1 MGLFDKVKDMAAQA
15 AEKATEAA
23 MQKAEGMAAQRHEK
37 TSNKVL
43 DKMSGNGESMILRE
57 RTIEYKAKDKDLRGE
72 FPLSGVSARVE
83 SGAELQSRVTVT
95 RLVLTGIFAFALKKK
110 KGGEKYVTIQGDEF
124 FWAME
129 VDRKKANDAMKFVAK
144 VNNQAAKN

>member
-1 MGLFDKVKDMAAQA
+1 MGLFDKAKEKAAQA
-15 AEKATEAA
+15 ANMAQGAA
-23 MQKAEGMAAQRHEK
+23 MQKMSDVPAQRQEAR
-37 TSNKVL
+37 SNKTI

-57 RTIEYKAKDKDLRGE
+57 HTIEYKAKDKDLRGE
-72 FPLSGVSARVE
+72 FPLTGVSARVE

-110 KGGEKYVTIQGDEF
+110 KGGEKYVTVQGEGF

-144 VNNQAAKN
+144 INNQAAKN

>member
-1 MGLFDKVKDMAAQA
+1 MGLFDRAKEKAAQA
-15 AEKATEAA
+15 ASMAQDDAVKKKEEMAEQRREALA
-23 MQKAEGMAAQRHEK
+23 
-37 TSNKVL
+37 NKVIA
-43 DKMSGNGESMILRE
+43 KMPGSGESIILRE
-57 RTIEYKAKDKDLRGE
+57 HTIEYRAKDKELCGE

-110 KGGEKYVTIQGDEF
+110 KGGEKYVTVQGEGF

-144 VNNQAAKN
+144 INNQAAKN